1 MQWSPRRGIESPYIL
16 THNPFY
22 RLVGY
27 TIINHYHSLDR
38 IKDQTAL
45 SIFTFIKY
53 YTVKIISFCSAIAKK
68 KTNFEK
74 KKVIHLILGI
84 KKKIH
89 IGLQLLMLL
98 QFRIVVVVVV
108 VVVVSL
114 VSVVG
119 SSD

>member
-1 MQWSPRRGIESPYIL
+1 MVFGTISRTVRLELKSQQPGATTIRR
-16 THNPFY
+16 
-22 RLVGY
+22 R
-27 TIINHYHSLDR
+27 
-38 IKDQTAL
+38 DQTAL

-53 YTVKIISFCSAIAKK
+53 YTVKIFILFSHSEKKPIS
-68 KTNFEK
+68 K

-84 KKKIH
+84 KKKKIH
-89 IGLQLLMLL
+89 IGLQLLMVL
-98 QFRIVVVVVV
+98 QFCIVVV